1 MPGSPSPT
9 TGRGCGSQLRFRRPA
24 ALDRPL
30 RGSQDCRKHPRGEN
44 RHMTVLA
51 RLLAGG
57 LAACMLVFVAFGPGP
72 ATAQTW
78 PTRTVRFVVPF
89 PAGGSADTLARLL
102 GQKITE
108 PLGQPVVVEN
118 KPGAG
123 GERHPQTGR
132 PHPEST

>member
-57 LAACMLVFVAFGPGP
+57 LAACMLVFVAFVPGP
-72 ATAQTW
+72 ATAQTC
-78 PTRTVRFVVPF
+78 PTRTVRFLVPF
-89 PAGGSADTLARLL
+89 PPVVSAHTLAALSSH
-102 GQKITE
+102 K
-108 PLGQPVVVEN
+108 V
-118 KPGAG
+118 
-123 GERHPQTGR
+123 
-132 PHPEST
+132 PHPLLH